1 MAEQYITETLRRM
14 NPDTLTYVAGNL
26 RNFARMV
33 DETLTAQL
41 AEADLKLSMCG
52 PAEAEFHQATASLTA
67 QLADLQATFDL
78 RWKADTRA
86 IKQWQAA
93 HPDKPLVWPDHVDLV
108 LWLTAQLEQA
118 NELLETQVNECATA
132 WSLLEQERANNTT
145 LRDSNTILRSTRDT
159 LHDQVA
165 AERER
170 LRGLLDGLV
179 AGHLNVCVGSPAAG
193 KVAWLSRFEAA
204 SILTDA
210 ALPSEE
216 VPE

>member
-170 LRGLLDGLV
+170 LRNDVVNLRGRTQGVQFYERVLALLSLDTRSTI
-179 AGHLNVCVGSPAAG
+179 A
-193 KVAWLSRFEAA
+193 KE
-204 SILTDA
+204 TQ
-210 ALPSEE
+210 
-216 VPE
+216 